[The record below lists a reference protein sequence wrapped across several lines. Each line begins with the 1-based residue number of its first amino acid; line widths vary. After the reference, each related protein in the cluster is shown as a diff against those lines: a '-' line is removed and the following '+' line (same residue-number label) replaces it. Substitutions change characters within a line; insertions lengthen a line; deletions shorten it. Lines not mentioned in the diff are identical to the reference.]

1 MVELRGF
8 EPARHVL
15 ARTTPA
21 IHFNTSN
28 LSKSTGFCKTS
39 VLWWSYGDS
48 NPRGMPSQEQRRRS
62 TSIISIY
69 KRVLCY
75 AKPLYYGGATGSRT
89 REACPRKNNAGDPL
103 QYFQSIK
110 EYRVLQNLWTLVEL
124 RGFEPARHDLART
137 TPAIHFN
144 YLNLSMST
152 RFCKTTVLW
161 WSYGDSNP
169 RGMSSQE
176 QRRRSTSILPIYQR
190 VQGSAKPLYYGGATG
205 IRTREAC
212 PRKNN
217 AGDPLQYFQSIKE
230 YKVLQNHCTMVELRG
245 FEPATHVLA
254 SSRPAIHFNTSNL
267 SKYTCICTAIVL
279 WWSYGDSN
287 PRGMSSQEQR
297 RRSTSILPIYQRVQ
311 GSAKPLYYGGATGI
325 RTPDLRTASAT
336 L

>member
-1 MVELRGF
+1 MELAPCNFPICIVNARSSLKFLAASSCVAQNHCTMVELRGF

-28 LSKSTGFCKTS
+28 LSK
-39 VLWWSYGDS
+39 
-48 NPRGMPSQEQRRRS
+48 
-62 TSIISIY
+62 
-69 KRVLCY
+69 
-75 AKPLYYGGATGSRT
+75 
-89 REACPRKNNAGDPL
+89 
-103 QYFQSIK
+103 
-110 EYRVLQNLWTLVEL
+110 
-124 RGFEPARHDLART
+124 
-137 TPAIHFN
+137 
-144 YLNLSMST
+144 ST

-176 QRRRSTSILPIYQR
+176 QRRRSTSILPTYQR

-230 YKVLQNHCTMVELRG
+230 YKVLQNLWTLVELRG
-245 FEPATHVLA
+245 FEPARHDLA
-254 SSRPAIHFNTSNL
+254 RTTPAIHFNYLNL
-267 SKYTCICTAIVL
+267 SMSTRFCKTT
-279 WWSYGDSN
+279 SQERREGHEN
-287 PRGMSSQEQR
+287 RRGMTPPEQS
-297 RRSTSILPIYQRVQ
+297 RRSTTILPIYQRVQ

-325 RTPDLRTASAT
+325 RTREACPRKNNAGDPL
-336 L
+336 